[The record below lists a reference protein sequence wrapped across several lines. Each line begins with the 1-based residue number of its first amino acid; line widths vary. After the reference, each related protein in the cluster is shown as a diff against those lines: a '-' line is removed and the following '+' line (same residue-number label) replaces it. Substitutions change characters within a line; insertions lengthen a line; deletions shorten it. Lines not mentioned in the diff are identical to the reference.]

1 MSTTATAQAASTS
14 VADEPA
20 VRKAI
25 SSVSRPPRASA
36 LSAALTFGWRGMLKV
51 KHVPEQL
58 LDVTITPVMF
68 VLMFTYLFGG
78 AIAGSTGEYL
88 DYILPGILVM
98 SVLFT
103 TVYSG
108 VALNT
113 DLTKG
118 VVDRFRSLPIWRPAP
133 LVGALLGDSVRYL
146 LAGTVIIVLGVALG
160 YRPGAG
166 VGGAAAAL
174 GLVVVFAFGLSWVF
188 TTIGLLLRSPNAV
201 MNAGFMG
208 IFPLTFLSNVFVA
221 PDTLPATLKAFV
233 DVNPISILATASRGL
248 MEGNAEARDIAIV
261 LAVAAA
267 LTLVFA
273 PLTTRLY
280 RKS

>member
-1 MSTTATAQAASTS
+1 MSTIETRTATG
-14 VADEPA
+14 ADEAA

-25 SSVSRPPRASA
+25 ASTARPPRPTAA
-36 LSAALTFGWRGMLKV
+36 SAALTFAWRGMLKV

-78 AIAGSTGEYL
+78 AIAGSTGAYL

-118 VVDRFRSLPIWRPAP
+118 VVDRFRSLPIWRAAP
-133 LVGALLGDSVRYL
+133 LLGSLLGDTVRYVL
-146 LAGTVIIVLGVALG
+146 GGTVIIVLGVVLG

-166 VGGAAAAL
+166 VPGVLAAL
-174 GLVVVFAFGLSWVF
+174 ALVVVFAFGLSWVF
-188 TTIGLLLRSPNAV
+188 TTLGLLLRSPNAV

-208 IFPLTFLSNVFVA
+208 IFPLTFLSNVFVD
-221 PDTLPATLKAFV
+221 PDTLPNGLEDFV
-233 DVNPISILATASRGL
+233 NANPISILATASRGL
-248 MEGNAEARDIAIV
+248 MEGNAEMGDILIV
-261 LAVAAA
+261 LGTAAA
-267 LTLVFA
+267 IAAVFM
-273 PLTTRLY
+273 PITTRLY
-280 RKS
+280 RRG

>member
-1 MSTTATAQAASTS
+1 MTTSPAAQTR
-14 VADEPA
+14 VEIGADADAVRRAISRTERPEPA
-20 VRKAI
+20 G
-25 SSVSRPPRASA
+25 P

-78 AIAGSTGEYL
+78 AIAGSTREYL

-113 DLTKG
+113 DRTKG
-118 VVDRFRSLPIWRPAP
+118 VVDRFRSLPMWRPAP
-133 LVGALLGDSVRYL
+133 LVGALLGDAVRYVI
-146 LAGTVIIVLGVALG
+146 AGTVIIALGVLLG
-160 YRPGAG
+160 YRPPAG
-166 VGGAAAAL
+166 PAGAAAAL
-174 GLVVVFAFGLSWVF
+174 GLVVVFAFGLSWF
-188 TTIGLLLRSPNAV
+188 FSTLGLLLRTPNAV

-208 IFPLTFLSNVFVA
+208 IFPLTFLSNVFV
-221 PDTLPATLKAFV
+221 DPATLPSALRGFV
-233 DVNPISILATASRGL
+233 DVNPISVLATASRGL
-248 MEGNAEARDIAIV
+248 MEGTARAGDIATV
-261 LAVAAA
+261 LLVAAA
-267 LTLVFA
+267 LTAVFA

-280 RKS
+280 RRD

>member
-1 MSTTATAQAASTS
+1 MATEEAAL
-14 VADEPA
+14 
-20 VRKAI
+20 RKALATTP
-25 SSVSRPPRASA
+25 RPPRASA
-36 LSAALTFGWRGMLKV
+36 VSAAVTFGWRGMLKV

-68 VLMFTYLFGG
+68 VVMFTYLFGG
-78 AIAGSTGEYL
+78 AIAGSTGAYL
-88 DYILPGILVM
+88 DYILPGVLVI

-113 DLTKG
+113 DVTKG

-146 LAGTVIIVLGVALG
+146 VAGTVITTLGVALG

-166 VGGAAAAL
+166 FPGVVAAL
-174 GLVVVFAFGLSWVF
+174 GLVILFSFALSWVF
-188 TTIGLLLRSPNAV
+188 TTLGLLLRSPNAV

-208 IFPLTFLSNVFVA
+208 IFPLTFLSNVFVES
-221 PDTLPATLKAFV
+221 DTLPWLLEAFV
-233 DVNPISILATASRGL
+233 NANPVSILADASRGL
-248 MEGNAEARDIAIV
+248 MEGSASGADIGIV
-261 LAVAAA
+261 LAIAAG
-267 LTLVFA
+267 LTAVFA

-280 RKS
+280 RTRS

>member
-1 MSTTATAQAASTS
+1 MSTAPTTRAPEAGADQA
-14 VADEPA
+14 A
-20 VRKAI
+20 VRKAL
-25 SSVSRPPRASA
+25 SSTPRPPRPSA
-36 LSAALTFGWRGMLKV
+36 ASAALTFGWRGMLKV

-108 VALNT
+108 IALNT

-133 LVGALLGDSVRYL
+133 LLGALLGDSVRYV
-146 LAGTVIIVLGVALG
+146 LAGTVIIVLGVVLG
-160 YRPGAG
+160 YRPDAG
-166 VGGAAAAL
+166 VPGVVAAL
-174 GLVVVFAFGLSWVF
+174 ALVVVFAFGLSWVF
-188 TTIGLLLRSPNAV
+188 TTLGLLLRSPNAV

-208 IFPLTFLSNVFVA
+208 IFPLTFLSNVFVD
-221 PDTLPATLKAFV
+221 PETLPRGLEAFV
-233 DVNPISILATASRGL
+233 DINPISILATASRGL
-248 MEGNAEARDIAIV
+248 MDGNAAAGDIAIV
-261 LAVAAA
+261 LATAAVLTA
-267 LTLVFA
+267 LFA

-280 RKS
+280 RTRG